1 MPSTFSCQ
9 VMCLHLLNKGHEC
22 GWVLY
27 CELLMYFLVV
37 NFHIRATSS
46 PLSAFVFVS
55 LVIVYTVRLNV
66 PFDMYI
72 ENDVTG
78 FPYMTLQ
85 VLQVCGTDNS
95 TTTTSDHAAVCLW
108 KPLCEHL
115 LR

>member
-1 MPSTFSCQ
+1 
-9 VMCLHLLNKGHEC
+9 MCLHLLNKGHEY
-22 GWVLY
+22 GWVLF

-37 NFHIRATSS
+37 NFHIRATFS

-66 PFDMYI
+66 PFHMYI

-95 TTTTSDHAAVCLW
+95 TTTTSDQLFAYGSHYVNI
-108 KPLCEHL
+108 L
-115 LR
+115 LT